1 MSCYR
6 LGINKPQKLQSGSHE
21 VSLTLW
27 RVLLQQLCQVLTVKT
42 KATTKETLTLPA
54 TSKTKIITFEL
65 HQYSILLNKA
75 CPQDRETIP
84 TNWVLHQ
91 SLPDLREGKTKL
103 STLCCS

>member
-27 RVLLQQLCQVLTVKT
+27 RVLLQQLCQALTVKT
-42 KATTKETLTLPA
+42 KATKETLTLPA
-54 TSKTKIITFEL
+54 TAKTKIITFEL

-75 CPQDRETIP
+75 CRQRNLD
-84 TNWVLHQ
+84 N
-91 SLPDLREGKTKL
+91 
-103 STLCCS
+103 